1 MGARGAEQEVMLE
14 LSLEELLKVKEPAC
28 GGERAQVLET
38 QGPSRCAMYRLRRH
52 SGQAGSISQS
62 VP

>member
-14 LSLEELLKVKEPAC
+14 LSLEELPKVKEPAC

-38 QGPSRCAMYRLRRH
+38 HGPSRCAMYQL
-52 SGQAGSISQS
+52 
-62 VP
+62 